1 MQINFFT
8 FSPVQQVV
16 ELALY
21 TEKHNDIHPELEYA
35 DECPELWQQHSEL
48 ADVKSLFYSHTNPA
62 ECKGTQYTVQINLN
76 NQKQRRIAKHIIRQ
90 QLYNHF
96 RQTQIATFDK
106 IDNVEVWVKK
116 EQQTITNCTE
126 YLRFSLIPQYAVF
139 SKSWEL
145 VISFNGISTVYNK
158 PLSELDLQTDCFKV
172 VVGGEVVKYK
182 NLTLNQKQQIN
193 NAFPK
198 INRELMTELHINEKR
213 FLNKDKYTTT
223 YNHIN
228 NFVRQHLLT
237 SEFQALFTLSGEMF
251 NVPEERI
258 GQVAKGANLLQFKD
272 GKTGIDPYSCVF
284 GSKSMDALGIYQ
296 PSPKPQVK
304 FFFIAQKSDVDVCS
318 SLYNIFSKGYKPY
331 VDTVT
336 GEQKFL
342 FPPLATCIK
351 QMFNTERN
359 SSIYYPNLQNA
370 LSEIKSQLNN
380 KPLDPQ
386 TQYVAI
392 YVSPIPRDAVNGP
405 YYSLYYQIKELL
417 LEKRITSQVIYKDRP
432 NNQYFNFHL
441 PNIATAILA
450 KIGGIPWQLNS
461 HTANKDL
468 VIGVGA
474 FLSEKVG
481 ERYVGSAFS
490 FNPNGLFK
498 NFDCCKANDLESIVA
513 GIRKAI
519 GHFVVDSETN
529 PQRLI
534 IHYYKTMSKREA
546 RPITQMLNTLG
557 LNIPVLIVTINNTET
572 SDIVMFDEKQ
582 QGYMPLS
589 GTVLKIRNDDFLLCN
604 NSRYK
609 ENEKCDMLFPVR
621 IRLSKINNQTGSDI
635 PMSDAFELL
644 NQVYQFSRMYWKSV
658 KIYWKSV
665 KQQNL
670 PITIKYPEMVAE
682 IVPHFSDAELPQFGK
697 NNLWFL

>member
-1 MQINFFT
+1 MRINFFT
-8 FSPVQQVV
+8 FRPVQQIV
-16 ELALY
+16 ELTLY
-21 TEKHNDIHPELEYA
+21 TEKQPDSHPELVYT

-48 ADVKSLFYSHTNPA
+48 ADVKSLFFSLINLA
-62 ECKGTQYTVQINLN
+62 ECKGTQYTAQIDLN
-76 NQKQRRIAKHIIRQ
+76 NQRRIAKHIISQ
-90 QLYNHF
+90 QLYNYF
-96 RQTQIATFDK
+96 RKTQIATFDK

-116 EQQTITNCTE
+116 QQQSTTDSTE

-139 SKSWEL
+139 SDGWEL
-145 VISFNGISTVYNK
+145 VVSFNGISTVYNK
-158 PLSELDLQTDCFKV
+158 PLSALDLQTDHFKV
-172 VVGGEVVKYK
+172 VVDGEVVKYK
-182 NLTLNQKQQIN
+182 NLTPNQKQQIDK
-193 NAFPK
+193 AFPK
-198 INRELMTELHINEKR
+198 INRELAAELHINEKR
-213 FLNKDKYTTT
+213 TLNRDKYTTT

-228 NFVRQHLLT
+228 NFVRHYLLT
-237 SEFQALFTLSGEMF
+237 SEFQNIVTLSGEML

-272 GKTGIDPYSCVF
+272 GKTGFEPYSCVF
-284 GSKSMDALGIYQ
+284 GSKNMDAFGIYQ

-304 FFFIAQKSDVDVCS
+304 FFFIAQQSDISVCK
-318 SLYNIFSKGYKPY
+318 SLYDIFTKGYKPY
-331 VDTVT
+331 VDTST
-336 GEQKFL
+336 GEQRYM
-342 FPPLATCIK
+342 FPPLATCMK
-351 QMFNTERN
+351 QPFSTDPKG
-359 SSIYYPNLQNA
+359 SIYFSEPQNA
-370 LSEIKSQLNN
+370 LSEIQSQLNN

-392 YVSPIPRDAVNGP
+392 YISPISRDAVNSP
-405 YYSLYYQIKELL
+405 YYGLYFQIKELL
-417 LEKRITSQVIYKDRP
+417 LEKKITSQVIFKDRP

-450 KIGGIPWQLNS
+450 KIGGIPWQLNN
-461 HTANKDL
+461 HAANKDL

-490 FNPNGLFK
+490 FNPNGLFN

-519 GHFVVDSETN
+519 GHFVVDSGT
-529 PQRLI
+529 PDRLI

-546 RPITQMLNTLG
+546 KPITNMLNTLG
-557 LNIPVLIVTINNTET
+557 LNIPILIVTINKTET

-582 QGYMPLS
+582 QGLMPLS
-589 GTVLKIRNDDFLLCN
+589 GTILKIKQNDFLLFN

-621 IRLSKINNQTGSDI
+621 VRLSKVGVTDNESIT
-635 PMSDAFELL
+635 PEEMRLLL
-644 NQVYQFSRMYWKSV
+644 NQVYQFSRM
-658 KIYWKSV
+658 YWKSV

-682 IVPHFSDAELPQFGK
+682 IVPHFTEAELPPFGK

>member
-1 MQINFFT
+1 MLINFFT
-8 FSPVQQVV
+8 FRPVQQLV
-16 ELALY
+16 ELMLY
-21 TEKHNDIHPELEYA
+21 TDKHKDTHPERVYA
-35 DECPELWQQHSEL
+35 DECPQLWQQHPEL
-48 ADVKSLFYSHTNPA
+48 ADVKSLFYSLTNPA
-62 ECKGTQYTVQINLN
+62 ECKGMQYTVQIDLN
-76 NQKQRRIAKHIIRQ
+76 NQKQRRIVKHIISQ
-90 QLYNHF
+90 QLYNYF
-96 RQTQIATFDK
+96 RKTEIATFDK
-106 IDNVEVWVKK
+106 IDNVEVWEKK
-116 EQQTITNCTE
+116 EQQSTTGCTE

-139 SKSWEL
+139 SDSWEL
-145 VISFNGISTVYNK
+145 VVSFNGISTVYNK
-158 PLSELDLQTDCFKV
+158 PLSALNLQTNHFKV

-182 NLTLNQKQQIN
+182 NLSLNQKQQIDKT
-193 NAFPK
+193 FPK
-198 INRELMTELHINEKR
+198 INRELVAELHINEKR
-213 FLNKDKYTTT
+213 ILNKDKYTTT

-237 SEFQALFTLSGEMF
+237 SEFQAHFTLSSEML

-284 GSKSMDALGIYQ
+284 GSKNMDALGIYQ

-304 FFFIAQKSDVDVCS
+304 FFFIAQKSDISVCQ
-318 SLYNIFSKGYKPY
+318 SLYSIFTQGYKPM
-331 VDTVT
+331 VDTST
-336 GEQKFL
+336 GEQRYI

-351 QMFNTERN
+351 QPFSTNPN
-359 SSIYYPNLQNA
+359 GSIYFSEPQNA

-392 YVSPIPRDAVNGP
+392 YISPISRDAVNSP
-405 YYSLYYQIKELL
+405 YYGLYYQIKELL
-417 LEKRITSQVIYKDRP
+417 LEKKITSQVIYKDRP

-461 HTANKDL
+461 HTTNKDL

-557 LNIPVLIVTINNTET
+557 LNIPVLIVTINKTET

-589 GTVLKIRNDDFLLCN
+589 GTVLKIRNDDFLLYN

-621 IRLSKINNQTGSDI
+621 IRLSKIDNQTGNDI

-644 NQVYQFSRMYWKSV
+644 NQVYQFSRM
-658 KIYWKSV
+658 YWKSV

-682 IVPHFSDAELPQFGK
+682 IVPHFSEAELPQFGK

>member
-16 ELALY
+16 EFALY
-21 TEKHNDIHPELEYA
+21 TEKHNDTHPELLYA
-35 DECPELWQQHSEL
+35 DECPELWQQHPEL
-48 ADVKSLFYSHTNPA
+48 TGVKSLFYSLTNPA

-76 NQKQRRIAKHIIRQ
+76 NQKQRRIAKHIISQ

-106 IDNVEVWVKK
+106 IDNVEVWTKNT
-116 EQQTITNCTE
+116 QQPTQNCTE

-139 SKSWEL
+139 SDSWEL
-145 VISFNGISTVYNK
+145 VVSFNGISTVYNK
-158 PLSELDLQTDCFKV
+158 PLSALDLQTDRFKV

-182 NLTLNQKQQIN
+182 NLTPNQKQQID

-237 SEFQALFTLSGEMF
+237 SEFQTLFCLSGEMF

-284 GSKSMDALGIYQ
+284 GSRSMDALGIYQ
-296 PSPKPQVK
+296 PSPKSQVK

-318 SLYNIFSKGYKPY
+318 SLYNIFSKGYKP
-331 VDTVT
+331 DIDIST
-336 GEQKFL
+336 GEQRYV

-351 QMFNTERN
+351 QPFSTEPN
-359 SSIYYPNLQNA
+359 GSIYFSAPQNA
-370 LSEIKSQLNN
+370 LSEIKTQLAK

-392 YVSPIPRDAVNGP
+392 YISPISRDAVNSP

-417 LEKRITSQVIYKDRP
+417 LEKKITSQVIYKDRP

-557 LNIPVLIVTINNTET
+557 LNIPVLIVTINKTET
-572 SDIVMFDEKQ
+572 SDIIMFDEKQ
-582 QGYMPLS
+582 QGYIPLS
-589 GTVLKIRNDDFLLCN
+589 GTVLKIRNDDFLLYN

-621 IRLSKINNQTGSDI
+621 IRLSKIDNQTGNDI
-635 PMSDAFELL
+635 SMSDAFELL
-644 NQVYQFSRMYWKSV
+644 NQVYQFSRM
-658 KIYWKSV
+658 YWKSV

>member
-1 MQINFFT
+1 MLINFFT
-8 FSPVQQVV
+8 FSPVQQIV
-16 ELALY
+16 ELTLY
-21 TEKHNDIHPELEYA
+21 TEKQPDTHPELVYA

-48 ADVKSLFYSHTNPA
+48 AEVKSLFYSLTNPA
-62 ECKGTQYTVQINLN
+62 ECKGTRYTAQIYLN
-76 NQKQRRIAKHIIRQ
+76 NQKQRRIAKHIISQ

-116 EQQTITNCTE
+116 KQQTITNCTE

-158 PLSELDLQTDCFKV
+158 PLSALDLQTNHFKV

-182 NLTLNQKQQIN
+182 NLSLNQKQQIDE
-193 NAFPK
+193 AFPK
-198 INRELMTELHINEKR
+198 INRELAAELHISER
-213 FLNKDKYTTT
+213 RTLNRDKYTTT

-228 NFVRQHLLT
+228 NFVGQHLLI
-237 SEFQALFTLSGEMF
+237 SEFQALFCLSGEML

-272 GKTGIDPYSCVF
+272 GKTGIDPHSCVF
-284 GSKSMDALGIYQ
+284 GSRSMDAFGIF
-296 PSPKPQVK
+296 KPTEKQNVR
-304 FFFIAQKSDVDVCS
+304 FFFIYHKSDENVCHN
-318 SLYNIFSKGYKPY
+318 LYSIFKDGYKPY
-331 VDTVT
+331 TDKET
-336 GEQKFL
+336 GEQKYYFA
-342 FPPLATCIK
+342 PLASCIK
-351 QMFNTERN
+351 QPFNTDKN
-359 SSIYYPNLQNA
+359 GSICFTTIENA
-370 LSEIKSQLNN
+370 SSEIKQQLNN

-392 YVSPIPRDAVNGP
+392 YISPISRDAVNSP
-405 YYSLYYQIKELL
+405 YYGLYFQIKELL
-417 LEKRITSQVIYKDRP
+417 LEKKITSQVIYKDRP

-519 GHFVVDSETN
+519 GHFVVDSDTN
-529 PQRLI
+529 PERLI
-534 IHYYKTMSKREA
+534 IHYYKTMSKYEA
-546 RPITQMLNTLG
+546 KPITNMLNTLG
-557 LNIPVLIVTINNTET
+557 LNIPVLIVTINKTET
-572 SDIVMFDEKQ
+572 CDIVMFDEKQ

-589 GTVLKIRNDDFLLCN
+589 GTVLKIRNDDFLLYN

-621 IRLSKINNQTGSDI
+621 IRLSKIDNQTGCDI
-635 PMSDAFELL
+635 SKSDAFELL
-644 NQVYQFSRMYWKSV
+644 NQVYQFSRM
-658 KIYWKSV
+658 YWKSV

>member
-1 MQINFFT
+1 MRINFFT
-8 FSPVQQVV
+8 FRPVQQTV

-21 TEKHNDIHPELEYA
+21 TKKHPDTHPELMYA

-48 ADVKSLFYSHTNPA
+48 ADVKNLFYSLTNPS
-62 ECKGTQYTVQINLN
+62 ECKGSQYTVQIDLN
-76 NQKQRRIAKHIIRQ
+76 KQLRIAKHIISQ

-116 EQQTITNCTE
+116 EQHSTTDCTE

-139 SKSWEL
+139 SDGWEL

-158 PLSELDLQTDCFKV
+158 PLSALDLQTDHFKV

-182 NLTLNQKQQIN
+182 NLSPNQKQQIDK
-193 NAFPK
+193 AFPK
-198 INRELMTELHINEKR
+198 INRELVAELHINEKR
-213 FLNKDKYTTT
+213 YRNTDKYTTT

-237 SEFQALFTLSGEMF
+237 SDFQALFALSEEML

-258 GQVAKGANLLQFKD
+258 NEVAKGSNLLQFKD
-272 GKTGIDPYSCVF
+272 GKTGFEPYSCVF
-284 GSKSMDALGIYQ
+284 GSKNMDAFGIYQ

-304 FFFIAQKSDVDVCS
+304 FFFIAQQSDISVCK
-318 SLYNIFSKGYKPY
+318 SLYDIFTKGYKPY
-331 VDTVT
+331 VDTST
-336 GEQKFL
+336 GEQRYM

-351 QMFNTERN
+351 QPFSTDPKG
-359 SSIYYPNLQNA
+359 SIYFSEPQNA
-370 LSEIKSQLNN
+370 LSEIQAQLNN

-392 YVSPIPRDAVNGP
+392 YISPISRDAVNSP
-405 YYSLYYQIKELL
+405 YYGLYFQIKELL
-417 LEKRITSQVIYKDRP
+417 LEKKITSQVIFKDRP

-450 KIGGIPWQLNS
+450 KIGGIPWQLNN
-461 HTANKDL
+461 HAANKDL

-490 FNPNGLFK
+490 FNPNGLFN

-519 GHFVVDSETN
+519 GHFVVDSGT
-529 PQRLI
+529 PDRLI

-546 RPITQMLNTLG
+546 KPITNMLNTLG
-557 LNIPVLIVTINNTET
+557 LNIPILIVTINKTET

-582 QGYMPLS
+582 QGLMPLS
-589 GTVLKIRNDDFLLCN
+589 GTILKIKQNDFLLFN

-621 IRLSKINNQTGSDI
+621 VRLSKVGVTDNESIT
-635 PMSDAFELL
+635 PEEMRLLL
-644 NQVYQFSRMYWKSV
+644 NQVYQFSRM
-658 KIYWKSV
+658 YWKSV

-682 IVPHFSDAELPQFGK
+682 IVPHFTEAELPPFGK

>member
-8 FSPVQQVV
+8 FRPVQQVV

-21 TEKHNDIHPELEYA
+21 TEKHNDTHPELVYA
-35 DECPELWQQHSEL
+35 DEFPELWRQNSEL
-48 ADVKSLFYSHTNPA
+48 TGVKSLFYSLTNPA
-62 ECKGTQYTVQINLN
+62 ECKGTQYTVQIDLN
-76 NQKQRRIAKHIIRQ
+76 NQKQRRIAKHIISQ

-96 RQTQIATFDK
+96 RQSQIATFDK
-106 IDNVEVWVKK
+106 IDNVEVWIKQV
-116 EQQTITNCTE
+116 QQSTTGCTE
-126 YLRFSLIPQYAVF
+126 YLRFSLIPQYAAF
-139 SKSWEL
+139 SDGWEL

-158 PLSELDLQTDCFKV
+158 PLSVLDLQTDHFKV

-182 NLTLNQKQQIN
+182 NLTPNQKQQIDK
-193 NAFPK
+193 AFPK
-198 INRELMTELHINEKR
+198 INRELATELHINEKR
-213 FLNKDKYTTT
+213 TLNRDKYTST

-237 SEFQALFTLSGEMF
+237 SEFQALFNLSGEMF
-251 NVPEERI
+251 SVPKERI

-272 GKTGIDPYSCVF
+272 SKTGVDPYSCVF
-284 GSKSMDALGIYQ
+284 GSKNMDAFGIYQ

-304 FFFIAQKSDVDVCS
+304 FFFIAQKTDVDVCS
-318 SLYNIFSKGYKPY
+318 SLYNIFTKGYKPF
-331 VDTVT
+331 VDTST

-351 QMFNTERN
+351 QMFNTDPKG
-359 SSIYYPNLQNA
+359 SIYFSEPQNA

-380 KPLDPQ
+380 KPLATQ

-392 YVSPIPRDAVNGP
+392 YISPISRDAVNSP
-405 YYSLYYQIKELL
+405 YYGLYFQIKELL
-417 LEKRITSQVIYKDRP
+417 LEKKITSQVIFKDRP

-450 KIGGIPWQLNS
+450 KIGGIPWQLNN
-461 HTANKDL
+461 HAANKDL

-519 GHFVVDSETN
+519 GHFVVDSGT
-529 PQRLI
+529 PDRLI

-546 RPITQMLNTLG
+546 KPITNMLNTLG
-557 LNIPVLIVTINNTET
+557 LNIPILIVTINKTET

-582 QGYMPLS
+582 QGLMPLS
-589 GTVLKIRNDDFLLCN
+589 GTILKIKQNDFLLFN

-621 IRLSKINNQTGSDI
+621 VRLSKVGVTDNESIT
-635 PMSDAFELL
+635 PEEMRLLL
-644 NQVYQFSRMYWKSV
+644 NQVYQFSRM
-658 KIYWKSV
+658 YWKSV

-682 IVPHFSDAELPQFGK
+682 IVPHFTEAELPPFGK

>member
-1 MQINFFT
+1 MRINFFT
-8 FSPVQQVV
+8 FSPMQQIV
-16 ELALY
+16 ELTLY
-21 TEKHNDIHPELEYA
+21 TEKQPDSHPELVYA

-48 ADVKSLFYSHTNPA
+48 ADVKHLFFSLINPA
-62 ECKGTQYTVQINLN
+62 ECKGTQYTAQINLN
-76 NQKQRRIAKHIIRQ
+76 RQRRIAKHIISQ

-116 EQQTITNCTE
+116 EQQSTNGCTE

-139 SKSWEL
+139 SKGWEL
-145 VISFNGISTVYNK
+145 VVSFNGISTVYNK
-158 PLSELDLQTDCFKV
+158 PLSALDLQTDHFQV

-182 NLTLNQKQQIN
+182 NLTPNQKQQIDK
-193 NAFPK
+193 AFPK
-198 INRELMTELHINEKR
+198 INRGLAAELHISEQR
-213 FLNKDKYTTT
+213 TLNRDKYTTT

-228 NFVRQHLLT
+228 NFVRRHLLT
-237 SEFQALFTLSGEMF
+237 SEFQALFTLSGEMH

-258 GQVAKGANLLQFKD
+258 NEVAKGSNLLQFKD
-272 GKTGIDPYSCVF
+272 GKTGVEPYSCVF
-284 GSKSMDALGIYQ
+284 GSKNMDAFGIYQ

-304 FFFIAQKSDVDVCS
+304 FFFIAQQSDISVCR
-318 SLYNIFSKGYKPY
+318 SLYDIFTKGYKPY
-331 VDTVT
+331 VDTST
-336 GEQKFL
+336 GEQRYM

-351 QMFNTERN
+351 QPFSTDPKG
-359 SSIYYPNLQNA
+359 SIYFSEPQNA
-370 LSEIKSQLNN
+370 LSEIQSQLNN

-392 YVSPIPRDAVNGP
+392 YISPISRDAVSSP
-405 YYSLYYQIKELL
+405 YFGLYFQIKELL
-417 LEKRITSQVIYKDRP
+417 LEKKITSQVIYKDRP
-432 NNQYFNFHL
+432 NNQKFNFHL

-450 KIGGIPWQLNS
+450 KIGGIPWQLNN
-461 HTANKDL
+461 HAANKDL

-490 FNPNGLFK
+490 FNPNGLFN
-498 NFDCCKANDLESIVA
+498 NFDCCKANNLESIVA

-519 GHFVVDSETN
+519 GHFVVDSGTPE
-529 PQRLI
+529 RLI

-546 RPITQMLNTLG
+546 KPITNMLNTLG
-557 LNIPVLIVTINNTET
+557 LNIPILIVTINKTET

-582 QGYMPLS
+582 QGLMPLS
-589 GTVLKIRNDDFLLCN
+589 GTILKIKQNDFLLFN

-609 ENEKCDMLFPVR
+609 ENEKCDMLFPIRV
-621 IRLSKINNQTGSDI
+621 RLSKVGVTDNESITPDE
-635 PMSDAFELL
+635 MRLLL
-644 NQVYQFSRMYWKSV
+644 NQVYQFSRM
-658 KIYWKSV
+658 YWKSV

-682 IVPHFSDAELPQFGK
+682 IVPHFSEAELPPFGK

>member
-16 ELALY
+16 ELPLY
-21 TEKHNDIHPELEYA
+21 TDKRKDTHPVRVYA
-35 DECPELWQQHSEL
+35 DECPELWHQHSEL
-48 ADVKSLFYSHTNPA
+48 AEVKSLFFSLNNPA

-76 NQKQRRIAKHIIRQ
+76 NQKQRRIAKHIISQ

-106 IDNVEVWVKK
+106 IDNVEVWMRNT
-116 EQQTITNCTE
+116 QQSTQNCTE

-139 SKSWEL
+139 SDSWEL

-158 PLSELDLQTDCFKV
+158 PLSALDLQTDHFKV

-182 NLTLNQKQQIN
+182 NLSPNQKQQIDE
-193 NAFPK
+193 AFPK
-198 INRELMTELHINEKR
+198 INRELAAELHINEKR
-213 FLNKDKYTTT
+213 FLNKDKYATT

-237 SEFQALFTLSGEMF
+237 SEFQALFCLSGEMF
-251 NVPEERI
+251 NVPENRI

-284 GSKSMDALGIYQ
+284 GSKNMDAFGIF
-296 PSPKPQVK
+296 KPTDKQNVR
-304 FFFIAQKSDVDVCS
+304 FFFIYQKSDEKVCHN
-318 SLYNIFSKGYKPY
+318 LYSIFKDGYKPY
-331 VDTVT
+331 TDQES
-336 GEQKFL
+336 GEQKYYFA
-342 FPPLATCIK
+342 PLASCIK
-351 QMFNTERN
+351 QPFNTDKN
-359 SSIYYPNLQNA
+359 GSICFTTIENA
-370 LSEIKSQLNN
+370 LSEIKTQLAN

-392 YVSPIPRDAVNGP
+392 YISPISRDAVNNP
-405 YYSLYYQIKELL
+405 YYGLYFQIKELL

-432 NNQYFNFHL
+432 NNQKFNFHL

-519 GHFVVDSETN
+519 GRFIVDSETY
-529 PQRLI
+529 PERLI

-557 LNIPVLIVTINNTET
+557 LNIPVLIVTINKTET

-589 GTVLKIRNDDFLLCN
+589 GTVLKIRNDDFLLYN

-609 ENEKCDMLFPVR
+609 ENEKCDMMFPVR
-621 IRLSKINNQTGSDI
+621 IRLSKIDNQTGSDI
-635 PMSDAFELL
+635 SMSDAFELL
-644 NQVYQFSRMYWKSV
+644 NQVYQFSRM
-658 KIYWKSV
+658 YWKSV

>member
-8 FSPVQQVV
+8 FRPVQQVV

-21 TEKHNDIHPELEYA
+21 TGKHNDTHPELVYA

-48 ADVKSLFYSHTNPA
+48 ADVKSLFYSLTNPA
-62 ECKGTQYTVQINLN
+62 ECKGTQYTAQIDLN
-76 NQKQRRIAKHIIRQ
+76 SQRRIAKHIITQ

-96 RQTQIATFDK
+96 RQTQIATLDK
-106 IDNVEVWVKK
+106 IDNVEVWMRNT
-116 EQQTITNCTE
+116 QQPMQNCTE

-139 SKSWEL
+139 SDSWEL
-145 VISFNGISTVYNK
+145 VVSFNGISTVYNK
-158 PLSELDLQTDCFKV
+158 PLSALDLQTDRFKV

-182 NLTLNQKQQIN
+182 NLTPNQKQQIDK
-193 NAFPK
+193 AFPK
-198 INRELMTELHINEKR
+198 INRELVSELHITEKR
-213 FLNKDKYTTT
+213 FRNIDKYTTT

-228 NFVRQHLLT
+228 NFVRQHLHT
-237 SEFQALFTLSGEMF
+237 SEFQALFCLSGEMF

-258 GQVAKGANLLQFKD
+258 GQVAKGANLLQFKN

-304 FFFIAQKSDVDVCS
+304 FFFIAQKTDTSICK
-318 SLYNIFSKGYKPY
+318 SLYNIFTQGYKPM
-331 VDTVT
+331 VDTST
-336 GEQKFL
+336 GEQRYV

-351 QMFNTERN
+351 QPFSTDPNG
-359 SSIYYPNLQNA
+359 SIYFSDLQNA
-370 LSEIKSQLNN
+370 LSEIKTQLAN

-392 YVSPIPRDAVNGP
+392 YISPISRDAVNSP
-405 YYSLYYQIKELL
+405 YYGLYFQIKELL
-417 LEKRITSQVIYKDRP
+417 LEKKITSQVIYKDRP

-557 LNIPVLIVTINNTET
+557 LNIPVLIVTINKTET

-589 GTVLKIRNDDFLLCN
+589 GTVLKIHNNDFLLYN
-604 NSRYK
+604 NSRYNGN
-609 ENEKCDMLFPVR
+609 ENNIDMLFPVR
-621 IRLSKINNQTGSDI
+621 IRLSKIVNQSDKDI
-635 PMSDAFELL
+635 PMTDAFNLL
-644 NQVYQFSRMYWKSV
+644 NQVYQFSRM
-658 KIYWKSV
+658 YWKSV

-682 IVPHFSDAELPQFGK
+682 IVPHFSEAELPQFGK

>member
-8 FSPVQQVV
+8 FRPVQQTV
-16 ELALY
+16 ELSLY
-21 TEKHNDIHPELEYA
+21 TEKHPNTHPELVYA
-35 DECPELWQQHSEL
+35 DECPELWRQHPEL
-48 ADVKSLFYSHTNPA
+48 AEVKSLFYSLTNPA

-76 NQKQRRIAKHIIRQ
+76 NQKQRRIAKHIISQ

-96 RQTQIATFDK
+96 RQTQIATLDK
-106 IDNVEVWVKK
+106 IDNVEVWTKNT
-116 EQQTITNCTE
+116 QQPTQNCTE

-139 SKSWEL
+139 SDSWEL

-158 PLSELDLQTDCFKV
+158 PLSALDLQTDRFKV

-182 NLTLNQKQQIN
+182 NLTPNQKQQID

-198 INRELMTELHINEKR
+198 INRELAAELHINEKR

-237 SEFQALFTLSGEMF
+237 SEFQTLFCVSGEMF

-284 GSKSMDALGIYQ
+284 GSKSMDSLGIYQ
-296 PSPKPQVK
+296 PSLKPQVK
-304 FFFIAQKSDVDVCS
+304 FFFIAQQSDINVCK
-318 SLYNIFSKGYKPY
+318 SLYDIFTKGYKPY
-331 VDTVT
+331 VDTST
-336 GEQKFL
+336 GEQRYV

-351 QMFNTERN
+351 QPFSTDPKG
-359 SSIYYPNLQNA
+359 SIYFSEPQNA
-370 LSEIKSQLNN
+370 LSEIKSLLNN

-392 YVSPIPRDAVNGP
+392 YISPISRDAVNSP
-405 YYSLYYQIKELL
+405 YYGLYFQIKELL
-417 LEKRITSQVIYKDRP
+417 LEKKITSQVIYKDRP
-432 NNQYFNFHL
+432 NNQNFNYHL

-557 LNIPVLIVTINNTET
+557 LNIPVLIVTINKTET

-589 GTVLKIRNDDFLLCN
+589 GTVLKIRNDDFLLYN

-621 IRLSKINNQTGSDI
+621 IRLSKIDNQMDSDI
-635 PMSDAFELL
+635 SMSDAFELL
-644 NQVYQFSRMYWKSV
+644 NQVYQFSRM
-658 KIYWKSV
+658 YWKSV

-682 IVPHFSDAELPQFGK
+682 IVPHFSEAELPQFGK

>member
-8 FSPVQQVV
+8 FRPVQQTV
-16 ELALY
+16 ELSLY
-21 TEKHNDIHPELEYA
+21 TEKHPDTHPELVYA

-48 ADVKSLFYSHTNPA
+48 TGVKSLFYSLANPA
-62 ECKGTQYTVQINLN
+62 ECKGTQYTVQIDLN
-76 NQKQRRIAKHIIRQ
+76 NQKQRRIAKHIISQ

-96 RQTQIATFDK
+96 RQSQIATFDK

-116 EQQTITNCTE
+116 EQQSTNGYTE

-139 SKSWEL
+139 SDSWEL
-145 VISFNGISTVYNK
+145 VVSFNGISTVYNK
-158 PLSELDLQTDCFKV
+158 PLSALDLQTDHFKV

-182 NLTLNQKQQIN
+182 NLTPNQKQQIDN
-193 NAFPK
+193 TFPK
-198 INRELMTELHINEKR
+198 INRELAAELHINEKR
-213 FLNKDKYTTT
+213 TLNRDKYTTT
-223 YNHIN
+223 YHHIN

-237 SEFQALFTLSGEMF
+237 SGFQALFTLQGEMF
-251 NVPEERI
+251 NVPKERI

-272 GKTGIDPYSCVF
+272 SKIGIDPYSCVF
-284 GSKSMDALGIYQ
+284 GSKNMDAFGIYQ
-296 PSPKPQVK
+296 PSPKPQIK
-304 FFFIAQKSDVDVCS
+304 FFFIAQQSDINVCK
-318 SLYNIFSKGYKPY
+318 SLYDIFTKGYKPH
-331 VDTVT
+331 VDTST

-351 QMFNTERN
+351 QMFNTDPKG
-359 SSIYYPNLQNA
+359 SIYFSEPRNA

-392 YVSPIPRDAVNGP
+392 YISPISRDAVNSP
-405 YYSLYYQIKELL
+405 YHSLYFQIKELL
-417 LEKRITSQVIYKDRP
+417 LEKKITSQVIYKDRP
-432 NNQYFNFHL
+432 NNQNFNFHL

-519 GHFVVDSETN
+519 GHFIVDSETY
-529 PQRLI
+529 PERLI
-534 IHYYKTMSKREA
+534 IHYYKTMGKREA

-557 LNIPVLIVTINNTET
+557 LNIPVLIVTINKTET

-582 QGYMPLS
+582 QWYMPLS
-589 GTVLKIRNDDFLLCN
+589 GTVLKIRNNDFLLYN

-621 IRLSKINNQTGSDI
+621 IRLSKIDNQTGDDI

-644 NQVYQFSRMYWKSV
+644 NQVYQFSRM
-658 KIYWKSV
+658 YWKSV

-682 IVPHFSDAELPQFGK
+682 IVPHFSEAELPQFGK

>member
-8 FSPVQQVV
+8 FRPVQQTV
-16 ELALY
+16 ELTLY
-21 TEKHNDIHPELEYA
+21 TEKHPDTHPELVYA

-48 ADVKSLFYSHTNPA
+48 AEVKSLFYSLTNPA
-62 ECKGTQYTVQINLN
+62 ECIGTQYTVQINLN
-76 NQKQRRIAKHIIRQ
+76 NQMQRRIAKHIISQ

-116 EQQTITNCTE
+116 EQQSTTDCTE

-139 SKSWEL
+139 TDGWEL
-145 VISFNGISTVYNK
+145 IVSFNGISTVYNK
-158 PLSELDLQTDCFKV
+158 PLSALDLQTDRFKV
-172 VVGGEVVKYK
+172 IVGGEVVKYK
-182 NLTLNQKQQIN
+182 HLSLNQKQQIDK
-193 NAFPK
+193 AFPK
-198 INRELMTELHINEKR
+198 INRELVGELNINEKR
-213 FLNKDKYTTT
+213 YRNTDKYTTT

-228 NFVRQHLLT
+228 NFVRQYLLS
-237 SEFQALFTLSGEMF
+237 SEFQELFDLSGEML

-258 GQVAKGANLLQFKD
+258 RQVTKGANLLQFKD

-284 GSKSMDALGIYQ
+284 GSKSMEAFGIYQ

-304 FFFIAQKSDVDVCS
+304 FFFIAQKSDTNVCK
-318 SLYNIFSKGYKPY
+318 SLYEIFTKGHKPF
-331 VDTVT
+331 VDTLT
-336 GEQKFL
+336 GEQRYL

-351 QMFNTERN
+351 QPFSTDQKG
-359 SSIYYPNLQNA
+359 SIYFSSPQNA
-370 LSEIKSQLNN
+370 LSEIKTQLNN
-380 KPLDPQ
+380 KLLDPQ

-392 YVSPIPRDAVNGP
+392 YISPISRDAVNSP
-405 YYSLYYQIKELL
+405 YYSLYFQIKELL
-417 LEKRITSQVIYKDRP
+417 LEKKITSQVIYKDRP
-432 NNQYFNFHL
+432 NSKSFYFFL

-490 FNPNGLFK
+490 FNPNGLFN

-519 GHFVVDSETN
+519 GHFVVDNGTPE
-529 PQRLI
+529 RLI

-546 RPITQMLNTLG
+546 KPITNMLNTLG
-557 LNIPVLIVTINNTET
+557 LNIPILIVTINKTET

-582 QGYMPLS
+582 QGRMPLS
-589 GTVLKIRNDDFLLCN
+589 GTILKIKQNDFLLFN

-609 ENEKCDMLFPVR
+609 ENEKCDMLFPIRV
-621 IRLSKINNQTGSDI
+621 RLSKVGVTDNESITPDE
-635 PMSDAFELL
+635 MRLLL
-644 NQVYQFSRMYWKSV
+644 NQVYQFSRM
-658 KIYWKSV
+658 YWKSV

-682 IVPHFSDAELPQFGK
+682 IVPHFSEAELPPFGK

>member
-1 MQINFFT
+1 MHVNFFT
-8 FSPVQQVV
+8 FRPVQQVV
-16 ELALY
+16 ELTLY
-21 TEKHNDIHPELEYA
+21 TEKQEHTHPECVYK
-35 DECPELWQQHSEL
+35 DECPEIWRRHPEL
-48 ADVKSLFYSHTNPA
+48 AEVKNLFYSLINTD
-62 ECKGTQYTVQINLN
+62 ECKGKQYTAQINLN
-76 NQKQRRIAKHIIRQ
+76 HQKQRRIAKHIINQ
-90 QLYNHF
+90 QLYNYF
-96 RQTQIATFDK
+96 RKTQIATFDK
-106 IDNVEVWVKK
+106 IDNVEVWVKNNT
-116 EQQTITNCTE
+116 QQTQNCTE
-126 YLRFSLIPQYAVF
+126 YLRFSLIPQYATF
-139 SKSWEL
+139 SDGWEL
-145 VISFNGISTVYNK
+145 VVAYNGTSIVYK
-158 PLSELDLQTDCFKV
+158 QPLSSLDLQTFNFSV
-172 VVGGEVVKYK
+172 VVGGEVVKY
-182 NLTLNQKQQIN
+182 NNMTTNQKQQIDQT
-193 NAFPK
+193 FPK
-198 INRELMTELHINEKR
+198 INRELASELDIAER
-213 FLNKDKYTTT
+213 RTLDKDKYTTT
-223 YNHIN
+223 YNHIS

-237 SEFQALFTLSGEMF
+237 SEFQALFCLSGEMF

-258 GQVAKGANLLQFKD
+258 GQVAKGANLLQFKN

-284 GSKSMDALGIYQ
+284 GSRPMDDFGIYQ

-304 FFFIAQKSDVDVCS
+304 FFFIAQKSDVSVCQ
-318 SLYNIFSKGYKPY
+318 SLYSIFTQGYTM
-331 VDTVT
+331 VDTST
-336 GEQKFL
+336 GEQRYV

-351 QMFNTERN
+351 QPFSTDPNG
-359 SSIYYPNLQNA
+359 SIYFSDLQNA
-370 LSEIKSQLNN
+370 LSEIKTQLAN

-392 YVSPIPRDAVNGP
+392 YISPISRDAVNST
-405 YYSLYYQIKELL
+405 YYGLYFQIKELL
-417 LEKRITSQVIYKDRP
+417 LEKKITSQVIYKDRP
-432 NNQYFNFHL
+432 NNQKFNLHL

-519 GHFVVDSETN
+519 GHFVVDSETY

-557 LNIPVLIVTINNTET
+557 LKIPVLIVTINKTET

-589 GTVLKIRNDDFLLCN
+589 GTVLKIRNDDFLLYN

-609 ENEKCDMLFPVR
+609 ENEKRDMLFPVR
-621 IRLSKINNQTGSDI
+621 IRLSKIDKRKGSDI

-658 KIYWKSV
+658 K
-665 KQQNL
+665 QQNL

-682 IVPHFSDAELPQFGK
+682 IVPHFTEAELPQFGK

>member
-1 MQINFFT
+1 MVINYFT
-8 FSPVQQVV
+8 FSPVQPMI
-16 ELALY
+16 ELTLY
-21 TEKHNDIHPELEYA
+21 TKKHPDTHPELVYA
-35 DECPELWQQHSEL
+35 DECPQLWQQHSEL
-48 ADVKSLFYSHTNPA
+48 ADVKSLFYSLTNPD
-62 ECKGTQYTVQINLN
+62 ECKGKQYTAQINLN
-76 NQKQRRIAKHIIRQ
+76 HQKQRRIAKHIINQ
-90 QLYNHF
+90 QLYNYF

-116 EQQTITNCTE
+116 EQQSTTGCTE
-126 YLRFSLIPQYAVF
+126 YLRFSLIPQYAIF
-139 SKSWEL
+139 SEGWEL
-145 VISFNGISTVYNK
+145 VVAFNGISTVYNK
-158 PLSELDLQTDCFKV
+158 PLSALDLQTDRFKV

-182 NLTLNQKQQIN
+182 NLTPNQKQQIDK
-193 NAFPK
+193 AFPK
-198 INRELMTELHINEKR
+198 INRELVSELHITEER
-213 FLNKDKYTTT
+213 FHNTEKYTTT

-237 SEFQALFTLSGEMF
+237 CEFQALFCLSGEMF

-258 GQVAKGANLLQFKD
+258 GQVAKGANLLQFKN

-284 GSKSMDALGIYQ
+284 GSRPMDDFGIYQ

-304 FFFIAQKSDVDVCS
+304 FFFIAQKSDVSVCQ
-318 SLYNIFSKGYKPY
+318 SLYSIFTQGYKPM
-331 VDTVT
+331 VDTST
-336 GEQKFL
+336 GEQRYV

-351 QMFNTERN
+351 QPFSTDPNG
-359 SSIYYPNLQNA
+359 SIYFSDLQNA
-370 LSEIKSQLNN
+370 LSEIKTQLAN

-392 YVSPIPRDAVNGP
+392 YISPISRDAVNST
-405 YYSLYYQIKELL
+405 YYGLYFQIKELL
-417 LEKRITSQVIYKDRP
+417 LEKKITSQVIYKDRP
-432 NNQYFNFHL
+432 NNQYFNYYL

-557 LNIPVLIVTINNTET
+557 LEIPVLIVTINKTET

-589 GTVLKIRNDDFLLCN
+589 GTVLKIRNDDFLLYN

-609 ENEKCDMLFPVR
+609 ENEKRDMLFPVR
-621 IRLSKINNQTGSDI
+621 IRLSKIDKRKGSDI

-658 KIYWKSV
+658 K
-665 KQQNL
+665 QQNL

-682 IVPHFSDAELPQFGK
+682 IVPHFSEAELPQFGK
-697 NNLWFL
+697 NNLCFL

>member
-1 MQINFFT
+1 L
-8 FSPVQQVV
+8 VV
-16 ELALY
+16 
-21 TEKHNDIHPELEYA
+21 
-35 DECPELWQQHSEL
+35 
-48 ADVKSLFYSHTNPA
+48 
-62 ECKGTQYTVQINLN
+62 
-76 NQKQRRIAKHIIRQ
+76 
-90 QLYNHF
+90 
-96 RQTQIATFDK
+96 
-106 IDNVEVWVKK
+106 
-116 EQQTITNCTE
+116 
-126 YLRFSLIPQYAVF
+126 
-139 SKSWEL
+139 
-145 VISFNGISTVYNK
+145 SFNGISTVYNK
-158 PLSELDLQTDCFKV
+158 PLSALDLQTDRFKV

-182 NLTLNQKQQIN
+182 NLTPNQKQQIDE
-193 NAFPK
+193 AFPK
-198 INRELMTELHINEKR
+198 INRELAAELHINEKR

-237 SEFQALFTLSGEMF
+237 SDFQALFCLSGEMF
-251 NVPEERI
+251 NVPENRI

-272 GKTGIDPYSCVF
+272 GKTGIDPRSCVF

-296 PSPKPQVK
+296 PSPKSQVK
-304 FFFIAQKSDVDVCS
+304 FFFIAQQSDINVCM
-318 SLYNIFSKGYKPY
+318 SLYDFFTKGYKPY
-331 VDTVT
+331 ADTAT
-336 GEQKFL
+336 GEQRYA

-351 QMFNTERN
+351 QPFSTDKNG
-359 SSIYYPNLQNA
+359 SIYFSDLQNA
-370 LSEIKSQLNN
+370 LSEIKTKLAN

-392 YVSPIPRDAVNGP
+392 YISPISRDAVNNP
-405 YYSLYYQIKELL
+405 YYGLYFQIKELL
-417 LEKRITSQVIYKDRP
+417 LEKKITSQVIYKDHP
-432 NNQYFNFHL
+432 NNQSFKYHL

-461 HTANKDL
+461 PANKDL

-529 PQRLI
+529 PKRLI

-546 RPITQMLNTLG
+546 KPITNMLNTLG
-557 LNIPVLIVTINNTET
+557 LNIPVLIVTINKTET

-589 GTVLKIRNDDFLLCN
+589 GTVLKIRNNDFLLYN

-621 IRLSKINNQTGSDI
+621 IRLSKIDNQTDSNI
-635 PMSDAFELL
+635 SMSDAFELL

-658 KIYWKSV
+658 K
-665 KQQNL
+665 QQNL
-670 PITIKYPEMVAE
+670 PITIKYPEMVAK

>member
-1 MQINFFT
+1 MRINFFT
-8 FSPVQQVV
+8 FSPVQQIV
-16 ELALY
+16 ELTLY
-21 TEKHNDIHPELEYA
+21 TEKHKDTHPELVFA

-48 ADVKSLFYSHTNPA
+48 EDVERLFYSLTNPA
-62 ECKGTQYTVQINLN
+62 ECKGTPYTVQIDLN
-76 NQKQRRIAKHIIRQ
+76 NEKQRRIAKHIISQ
-90 QLYNHF
+90 QLYNYF
-96 RQTQIATFDK
+96 RKTTIVTLDK
-106 IDNVEVWVKK
+106 IDNVEVWTKK
-116 EQQTITNCTE
+116 EQQPTQNCTE

-139 SKSWEL
+139 SNGWEL
-145 VISFNGISTVYNK
+145 AVSFNGISTLYNK
-158 PLSELDLQTDCFKV
+158 PLSSLDLQTDHFQV

-182 NLTLNQKQQIN
+182 NLTPDQKQQIEN
-193 NAFPK
+193 TYPK
-198 INRELMTELHINEKR
+198 INRDLAAELQITEKR
-213 FLNKDKYTTT
+213 YRNTNKYTIT

-228 NFVRQHLLT
+228 NFVNQHLLT
-237 SEFQALFTLSGEMF
+237 SAFQKLFTLSGEMY
-251 NVPEERI
+251 NVPDERI
-258 GQVAKGANLLQFKD
+258 EQVTKGANLLQFKD
-272 GKTGIDPYSCVF
+272 SKTGIEPYSCIF
-284 GSKSMDALGIYQ
+284 GSKYMQAFGIYQ
-296 PSPKPQVK
+296 PTPKPKVK
-304 FFFIAQKSDVDVCS
+304 FFFIAQKSDVSVCQ
-318 SLYNIFSKGYKPY
+318 SLYDIFTQGYKPLT
-331 VDTVT
+331 DTSA
-336 GEQKFL
+336 GEQRYV

-351 QMFNTERN
+351 QPFSTDPKG
-359 SSIYYPNLQNA
+359 SIYFSDPQNA
-370 LSEIKSQLNN
+370 LSEIKSQLAN
-380 KPLDPQ
+380 KQLDPQ

-392 YVSPIPRDAVNGP
+392 YISPISRDAVNSP
-405 YYSLYYQIKELL
+405 YYGMYYQIKELL
-417 LEKRITSQVIYKDRP
+417 LEKKITSQVIYKDRP

-461 HTANKDL
+461 HSANKDL

-519 GHFVVDSETN
+519 GHFVVDSKAN

-546 RPITQMLNTLG
+546 KPITDMLYTLG
-557 LNIPVLIVTINNTET
+557 FNIPVFIVTINKTET
-572 SDIVMFDEKQ
+572 SDIVMFDDEQ
-582 QGYMPLS
+582 QGMMPLS
-589 GTVLKIRNDDFLLCN
+589 GTILKIRNNDFLLYN

-609 ENEKCDMLFPVR
+609 ENEICDILFPIR
-621 IRLSKINNQTGSDI
+621 IRLSKIDKRDDKDISKSDI
-635 PMSDAFELL
+635 LGLL
-644 NQVYQFSRMYWKSV
+644 NQVYQFSRM
-658 KIYWKSV
+658 YWKSV

-682 IVPHFSDAELPQFGK
+682 IVPHFTEAELPPFGK